1 MTCTI
6 SERLPTLLQ
15 AALQRHPVSGHLWVG
30 FSGGLDS
37 TVLLHLLASCQI
49 PVRAL
54 HVHHGLSANAD
65 RWLSHCQEFAVS
77 LSVPFTAVRIHVDS
91 GKGGLEQRAR
101 QARYR
106 AFAQAMAVGDQ
117 ILLGHHG
124 DDQAET
130 FLLRLMRGAG
140 VLGLAG
146 IAESRTVGAGR
157 SLLRPLLGAS
167 RAELA
172 AWAAGHGLS
181 WIIDESNADE
191 SLDRNYLRHRVL
203 PVLSVRWPARQRVAR
218 AVDNLRESA
227 ELLQA
232 LALADLHDCGF
243 RRERCGESLA
253 LGVFAGLSLA
263 RRKNLLRYWS
273 LQQGG
278 KAPEWAPLQ
287 QALAQLGTAAAD
299 AQVAVQLGGRVVR
312 RYQGRLYLTPE
323 LVRYSMKEVG
333 GQWCWDGISELPL
346 PGGGVLAPSPGWPG
360 SEYRVRYRRGGER
373 AHPSDR
379 VHSQT
384 LKKLLQE
391 RALEPWLRDRV
402 PLVYRA
408 GELVAVGGLFTCDVA
423 GLTQAPPPR
432 WRFSD

>member
-1 MTCTI
+1 MTFTTPK
-6 SERLPTLLQ
+6 RLQTLLQ
-15 AALQRHPVSGHLWVG
+15 VALQRHPVPGQLWVG

-65 RWLSHCQEFAVS
+65 RWLSHCQEFACH
-77 LSVPFTAVRIHVDS
+77 LSVPFTAVQIHVAT

-101 QARYR
+101 RARYR
-106 AFAQAMAVGDQ
+106 AFAQVMSEGDQ

-146 IAESRTVGAGR
+146 IAESRFLGEGR

-167 RAELA
+167 RVELA
-172 AWAAGHGLS
+172 AWAGDHGLT
-181 WIIDESNADE
+181 WIDDESNADE
-191 SLDRNYLRHRVL
+191 SLDRNYLRHSVL
-203 PVLSVRWPARQRVAR
+203 PLLSARWPARQRVMR
-218 AVDNLRESA
+218 AVENLRESA

-232 LALADLHDCGF
+232 LALADLHGCGF
-243 RRERCGESLA
+243 RRERFGESLA
-253 LGVFAGLSLA
+253 LERFTGLSLA

-287 QALAQLGTAAAD
+287 QALEQLGAAAAD
-299 AQVAVQLGGRVVR
+299 ARIAVQLGGRVVR

-323 LVRYSMKEVG
+323 LARYLVKEG
-333 GQWCWDGISELPL
+333 GEQRCWDGISELPL
-346 PGGGVLAPSPGWPG
+346 PGGGMLAPSPGWPG
-360 SEYRVRYRRGGER
+360 SQYRVRYRRGGER
-373 AHPSDR
+373 AQPSDR

-408 GELVAVGGLFTCDVA
+408 GELVAVGDLFTCDVA
-423 GLTQAPPPR
+423 GLAQTPPPR
-432 WRFSD
+432 WWFSD